1 MSKKDKAK
9 RAVVSP
15 DLATTPTL
23 ADLLRDAEGV
33 AVTDEKRLRIL
44 ASERKTL
51 VMRVANVKSILSD
64 HYNVSISTT
73 YGDADALGC
82 VWNDVIVT
90 NRK

>member
-9 RAVVSP
+9 RAVP

-33 AVTDEKRLRIL
+33 AVTDEKRLRIS

-51 VMRVANVKSILSD
+51 AKRVANVKSILSD
-64 HYNVSISTT
+64 HYNVSISPT

>member
-1 MSKKDKAK
+1 M
-9 RAVVSP
+9 SP